1 MNNRRKSLKQKKRF
15 FMEKSVIIIVM
26 FMFIL
31 LIGFNIMKVY
41 NYYITAQFFKSNYIY
56 NFKSNVPSQGIMEIA
71 IEEDKVYPM
80 LEIII
85 NGELSDYK
93 FEENNRIIITV
104 CNGDVVQINGSMYN
118 DNIKIE
124 IENISPNISNV
135 LDNNHIIL
143 REDINTLAVIRI

>member
-1 MNNRRKSLKQKKRF
+1 
-15 FMEKSVIIIVM
+15 MEKSVIIIVM

-31 LIGFNIMKVY
+31 LIGFNIIRVY
-41 NYYITAQFFKSNYIY
+41 NYYITAQFFKPNDIH

-104 CNGDVVQINGSMYN
+104 CNGDVVQINGSMYSN
-118 DNIKIE
+118 NIKIE

>member
-1 MNNRRKSLKQKKRF
+1 
-15 FMEKSVIIIVM
+15 MEKSVIIIVM

-31 LIGFNIMKVY
+31 LIGFNIIRVY
-41 NYYITAQFFKSNYIY
+41 NYYITAQFFKTNDIH

-104 CNGDVVQINGSMYN
+104 CNGDVVQINGSMYSN
-118 DNIKIE
+118 NIKIE

-143 REDINTLAVIRI
+143 RKDINTLAVIRI